1 MIKPFDSSVLKIRI
15 DNSIKTRAELK
26 QRFSEEVEADV
37 STLTHPQLDIDFILQ
52 VTILIKENITNLYL
66 TASFLCDTLGISTS
80 KLYRKIKLLTDLAPN
95 EFIRTGQLKK
105 ATTLLKSKNHNV
117 SESADMVGF
126 NDPMYFSRCFKKQF
140 GYWSSKLMKGV

>member
-1 MIKPFDSSVLKIRI
+1 MVKPFDPSVLKIRI

-26 QRFSEEVEADV
+26 QRFSGEVEADV
-37 STLTHPQLDIDFILQ
+37 STLTHSQLDIDFILK
-52 VTILIKENITNLYL
+52 VTILIEENIANPDL
-66 TASFLCDTLGISTS
+66 TASFLCDTLGMSTS

-95 EFIRTGQLKK
+95 EFIRTVRLKK
-105 ATTLLKSKNHNV
+105 AATLLKSKNHNV

-140 GYWSSKLMKGV
+140 GYWSSKLIK